1 MRKMAVKRRLMVL
14 MSFVTAV
21 CLCLTGCSS
30 GSKNSL
36 KFSTGGTGGIY
47 YQYGGKLAELLSESD
62 SGVVVTEVQ
71 EKSLA
76 FRSGLK
82 RGDIIMQAGGRE
94 VEKTSDLF
102 KAISSAK
109 RNRVPLLIKRG
120 SRTQYLPL
128 YVK

>member
-1 MRKMAVKRRLMVL
+1 MK
-14 MSFVTAV
+14 
-21 CLCLTGCSS
+21 
-30 GSKNSL
+30 
-36 KFSTGGTGGIY
+36 
-47 YQYGGKLAELLSESD
+47 LSESD